1 MPLEPL
7 ICRSRYGNVKESYK
21 ITEKFAESEIIRIF
35 VVLEK
40 TRCITCSTWN
50 NKNRKIMRNDWK
62 PRFKCTFKL
71 FYADGR
77 YDIDSMWFAATS
89 REAARRQ
96 ARKYLKET
104 YYSFEIISI
113 SY

>member
-1 MPLEPL
+1 
-7 ICRSRYGNVKESYK
+7 
-21 ITEKFAESEIIRIF
+21 
-35 VVLEK
+35 
-40 TRCITCSTWN
+40 
-50 NKNRKIMRNDWK
+50 MRNDWK

-71 FYADGR
+71 FYENNH
-77 YDIDSMWFAATS
+77 YEIDSMWFVATT

-104 YYSFEIISI
+104 YKNDFEIISI

>member
-1 MPLEPL
+1 
-7 ICRSRYGNVKESYK
+7 
-21 ITEKFAESEIIRIF
+21 
-35 VVLEK
+35 
-40 TRCITCSTWN
+40 
-50 NKNRKIMRNDWK
+50 MRNDWK

-71 FYADGR
+71 FYGNNQ
-77 YDIDSMWFAATS
+77 YEIDTEWFAATS

-104 YYSFEIISI
+104 YINKFEIISI